1 MAKELAKILK
11 PLVGKSPHHINS
23 TQDFVEL
30 VKHITLAPGECL
42 SSYDVSALFTS
53 VPIDP
58 ALKIIK
64 DLLAKDPTLKDRTD
78 IGIDDIIFSY

>member
-1 MAKELAKILK
+1 MATEHTKILR

-23 TQDFVEL
+23 TQDFVEQ

-53 VPIDP
+53 VPVDP
-58 ALKIIK
+58 ALRVIK
-64 DLLAKDPTLKDRTD
+64 DLLEENPTLKERTVLLLKTS
-78 IGIDDIIFSY
+78 FYY